1 MTNKIDEIDKAEAL
15 LTEASNSAADS
26 VESAALATQAIG
38 LLLLYFAK
46 DQRYATQ
53 KLESVMQ
60 EKLESRLQEY
70 NYYLKMLGLHEHL
83 GGK

>member
-1 MTNKIDEIDKAEAL
+1 MTNKIDEIGRAEAL

-26 VESAALATQAIG
+26 ATLATQAIG

-46 DQRYATQ
+46 EQRDATQ
-53 KLESVMQ
+53 NLEKLMQ
-60 EKLESRLQEY
+60 EKMESRLQEY